1 MATDEGDD
9 DIPVLSAYA
18 LAALQEFYDEQI
30 TKQECVNTVQEDWVK
45 LLLAQSCI
53 HTCMAATAATPKI
66 GKLQSQNHYV

>member
-45 LLLAQSCI
+45 LLLA
-53 HTCMAATAATPKI
+53 HTKVVMYSHVYGCQGCQMGLVK
-66 GKLQSQNHYV
+66 SS